1 MVIRRTLL
9 SVMVCG
15 LMANAYAATIE
26 VNTFD
31 DEDGENASAC
41 SLREAIKASD
51 LSAAYGGCD
60 AGKRSVRDVIQ
71 LEAGQYTLTRG
82 ELTPKVEVTIQGALR
97 LDANVR
103 DYITGDYPQRQAL
116 KSTITAA
123 ANARILNTGV
133 TRAPVTMN
141 ALILKGG
148 TAEDGGAIRAG
159 SSINLSEVELYNAT
173 ASRNGGAIY
182 LEGTGSNL
190 TLTNSLLSGNS
201 AGAGA
206 AVVGMSCLDNLKL
219 NSRSV
224 TLDRVSMINNGS
236 SSSQSIVDLC
246 GIPSVDITG
255 ITIAKNTTSTGTT
268 AAVIRVLDDGK
279 GTRLSTGAV
288 IAAVGMTLVENN
300 SPSALLYGDQGTFVF
315 SNSILAFNSGKDCA
329 YNGNQALADINNF
342 NYSYLL
348 VGGTSAAESCQIPP
362 LSNNANED
370 LIIHA
375 NGTALSEVLHPLAN
389 YGGFLNGYLPKSG
402 GSLSIIDKGGDDGQC
417 GDTDQRGVNRSSGEA
432 CDIGALELGQL
443 TANVEAPA
451 PNESYKGTLDREVT
465 TITDEERADLSAEDQ
480 KTLKRLEADLAEY
493 QAEYKKVF
501 KYRTAYISI
510 FDNDLPYEQQ
520 IASNGYASSI
530 IPLLPAKT
538 GKYTVTTKSLGT
550 GTEITDTSGVTVGTN
565 PENVEC
571 TWNSTL
577 GSIGI
582 RRKDFKK
589 TLSGFVER
597 CEYTISYTDSTGKI
611 VTSTSYAQSAIVN
624 IKPIVEDA
632 EFVLKYGQKTLS
644 FNLLDY
650 ASDEGDGPQGIP
662 LDASGKQFY
671 LTEQD
676 ADGKDKLDANGQPI
690 YRMKADANGNMV
702 KVPAYYQFY
711 TQPFGT
717 PEQNVNIR
725 IIEAPTQGRL
735 TFERQGYCPD
745 NSTTQVENI
754 CYGGKAT
761 YTSNNLYSPF
771 NDSFTYVVLDNDK
784 VVSNT
789 AEVKIINTATTTED
803 TRNGNTV
810 GGGSLGVLGLFGLVG
825 MMLSRRRYLRGVGR

>member
-9 SVMVCG
+9 SALVCG
-15 LMANAYAATIE
+15 FMANAYAATIK

-51 LSAAYGGCD
+51 LSTAYGGCN
-60 AGKRSVRDVIQ
+60 AGRRSVRDVIQ
-71 LEAGQYTLTRG
+71 LEAGEYVLTRG
-82 ELTPKVEVTIQGALR
+82 ELAPKVEVTVQGASR
-97 LDANVR
+97 LDENQR
-103 DYITGDYPQRQAL
+103 DYITADYPQRQAI

-123 ANARILNTGV
+123 ANARILNTAV
-133 TRAPVTMN
+133 TRAPVTMS

-159 SSINLSEVELYNAT
+159 AGLNLSEIELHNAT
-173 ASRNGGAIY
+173 ASRNGGSIY

-190 TLTNSLLSGNS
+190 ILTDAVLTGNQ
-201 AGAGA
+201 AGSGA
-206 AVVGMSCLDNLKL
+206 AVIGMSCLDNLKL
-219 NSRSV
+219 NNRSV
-224 TLDRVSMINNGS
+224 SLNRVSMTNNGS
-236 SSSQSIVDLC
+236 STSQSVVDVC
-246 GIPSVDITG
+246 GIPSVDITNT
-255 ITIAKNTTSTGTT
+255 TIAKNTTSNNAT
-268 AAVIRVLDDGK
+268 AAVIRMLDDGK
-279 GTRLSTGAV
+279 GTRLSTGASLAV
-288 IAAVGMTLVENN
+288 IGLTLVENN
-300 SPSALLYGDQGTFVF
+300 SPNGLIYDDQGGLQFT
-315 SNSILAFNSGKDCA
+315 NSILAFNAGKDCA
-329 YNGNQALADINNF
+329 YRGRQALADVSNF
-342 NYSYLL
+342 AYGYLL
-348 VGGTSAAESCQIPP
+348 VGGTNAGESCEIPP
-362 LSNNANED
+362 LSSSANTD
-370 LIIHA
+370 LLIHT
-375 NGTALSEVLHPLAN
+375 NGASLTDVLNPLAN
-389 YGGFLNGYLPKSG
+389 YGGFLNGYLPKLN
-402 GSLSIIDKGGDDGQC
+402 GSLSVVDKGAKDGQC
-417 GDTDQRGVNRSSGEA
+417 GETDQRGVSRSSGDA
-432 CDIGALELGQL
+432 CDIGSLELGQL
-443 TANVEAPA
+443 TANTDSPA
-451 PNESYKGTLDREVT
+451 PNESYKGTLDRKVT
-465 TITDEERADLSAEDQ
+465 TISDEERANLSEEDQ
-480 KTLKRLEADLAEY
+480 KTLKRLEAELAEY

-501 KYRTAYISI
+501 KYRTSYISI

-520 IASNGYASSI
+520 IASNGYSSTI
-530 IPLLPAKT
+530 FPLLPAKT
-538 GKYTVTTKSLGT
+538 SKYTVTTKSLGT
-550 GTEITDTSGVTVGTN
+550 GIEITDTSGVGEGTN

-571 TWNSTL
+571 TWNPTL

-597 CEYTISYTDSTGKI
+597 CEYTISYVDSTGKK
-611 VTSTSYAQSAIVN
+611 VSSTAYAQAPIVN

-632 EFVLKYGQKTLS
+632 EFVLQYGQQTLN

-662 LDASGKQFY
+662 LDEK
-671 LTEQD
+671 
-676 ADGKDKLDANGQPI
+676 GQPI
-690 YRMKADANGNMV
+690 YEMRADANGNMV

-711 TQPFGT
+711 TNVFGT

-725 IIEAPTQGRL
+725 IIEAPTQGKL

-784 VVSNT
+784 AVSNT
-789 AEVKIINTATTTED
+789 ATVKIINTATTTED
-803 TRNGNTV
+803 TRKGNSV
-810 GGGSLGVLGLFGLVG
+810 GGGSFGVLGLFGLVG